1 LCAERVAFFHANS
14 NYPGKAIEAVAIT
27 AKSKAFVIQKPVT
40 PCGSC
45 RQVMAETENIQKR
58 KIRVLMMG
66 EKGSVF
72 VSESVESLLPLMF
85 QAEELKI
92 K

>member
-1 LCAERVAFFHANS
+1 
-14 NYPGKAIEAVAIT
+14 
-27 AKSKAFVIQKPVT
+27 
-40 PCGSC
+40 
-45 RQVMAETENIQKR
+45 MAETENIQKR

-66 EKGSVF
+66 ETGSVF